1 MDLVCD
7 RIQGAIAAIYPDI
20 EQSATDSNTLL
31 PEEDLWFEL
40 SCCVLSSQVPYSLAC
55 AAADEVR
62 KARALAPD
70 FKLRGKS
77 CERLLLSA
85 LSGPLSIGGKTRHYR
100 FPKSKARQLSLA
112 KSAVLQEFDSLS
124 AALASLDDAEL
135 ARQWLVQKV
144 PGLGPKQASMFL
156 RNCRGEYDLAIIDRH
171 VLGYMHIAGLE
182 KIGSRPPVGYSG
194 YLRSEN
200 ILRDHARAMGYRLG
214 LFDYAVWI
222 TMRVL
227 DPSMTSRDQ
236 VI

>member
-1 MDLVCD
+1 MNYVCD
-7 RIQGAIAAIYPDI
+7 RIHGAIAAIYPDI
-20 EQSATDSNTLL
+20 EQSATALNMHLS
-31 PEEDLWFEL
+31 EQDLWFEL

-55 AAADEVR
+55 AAAVEVR

-70 FKLRGKS
+70 LELDVKA
-77 CERLLLSA
+77 CEGLLLSA
-85 LSGPLSIGGKTRHYR
+85 LSRPLSIAGKTRHYR

-112 KSAVLQEFDSLS
+112 KSSILQNYDSLS

-182 KIGSRPPVGYSG
+182 EIGSRPPIGYAG
-194 YLRSEN
+194 YLRSESV
-200 ILRDHARAMGYRLG
+200 LRGHASAMGYRLG

-227 DPSMTSRDQ
+227 DPGMTSRDQ

>member
-1 MDLVCD
+1 MDCVCD
-7 RIQGAIAAIYPDI
+7 RIHEAIAAIYPDI
-20 EQSATDSNTLL
+20 EQSAKASNTSLS
-31 PEEDLWFEL
+31 EQDLWFEL

-55 AAADEVR
+55 AAAGEVR
-62 KARALAPD
+62 KARALVPD
-70 FKLRGKS
+70 FKLDEER

-85 LSGPLSIGGKTRHYR
+85 LTRPLLIEGKTRHYR

-112 KSAVLQEFDSLS
+112 RSLILQNFDSLS
-124 AALASLDDAEL
+124 AALALLDDAEV

-156 RNCRGEYDLAIIDRH
+156 RNCRGAYDLAIIDRH
-171 VLGYMHIAGLE
+171 VLSYMHIAGLE
-182 KIGSRPPVGYSG
+182 QIRSRPPIGYAG
-194 YLRSEN
+194 YLQSEN
-200 ILRDHARAMGYRLG
+200 VLRDHARGMGYRLG